1 MEAIHLHHR
10 NRICLYTKTLAPPF
24 RNTALYSIYAV
35 TRTGRTDMFNLTYR
49 AVALLQT
56 QHILQAFQVSL
67 CIR

>member
-10 NRICLYTKTLAPPF
+10 NRIRSYTKTLAPPF

-35 TRTGRTDMFNLTYR
+35 TRTGRIDKFNSTYR
-49 AVALLQT
+49 AVAFRQT
-56 QHILQAFQVSL
+56 QHILQESL